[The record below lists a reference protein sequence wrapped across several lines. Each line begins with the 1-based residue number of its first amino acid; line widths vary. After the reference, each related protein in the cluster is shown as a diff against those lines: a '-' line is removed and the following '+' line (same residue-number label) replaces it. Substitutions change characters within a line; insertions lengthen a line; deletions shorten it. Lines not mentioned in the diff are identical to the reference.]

1 MSTRPLTS
9 SIILLRAIF
18 YIYSRLYSYRY
29 TILVYRVILLLALAR
44 LVIEASSSRRSSL
57 LSLI

>member
-1 MSTRPLTS
+1 MSTRPLTFF
-9 SIILLRAIF
+9 IILLRAIP

-29 TILVYRVILLLALAR
+29 TILVYRVILLLALVR